1 MVVKNMNN
9 MFYICDKL
17 NSVFKQCYSLFSFKF
32 NNNNYLVYTYSDDGY
47 IYYLLVSKIMIN
59 SFGKFFLMD
68 ISNDERTFLSNFIY
82 DFVINLPIN
91 FYHGL
96 NGLSLIEEYCRNNS
110 IKLLNNVHIDN
121 EQPIFINSL
130 IASSNWTSIDMTRNY
145 YSFIYNNFGYLNFYS
160 NEKNNLSTNNVD
172 ESNIIIPITDNKN
185 INGSN
190 SVQFNNNPNENI
202 EVNVSRSIDTC
213 IEKNNHFAMKEKNAG
228 FASSKYI
235 IIGTICLF
243 LASFV
248 VFFSIILIKN
258 L

>member
-1 MVVKNMNN
+1 MNN
-9 MFYICDKL
+9 TFYICDKL
-17 NSVFKQCYSLFSFKF
+17 NSVFKQCYSLFSFQF
-32 NNNNYLVYTYSDDGY
+32 GINNYLVYTYSDDGY

-59 SFGKFFLMD
+59 SFGKFFLLD
-68 ISNDERTFLSNFIY
+68 ITNDERSILSNTIY
-82 DFVINLPIN
+82 DLVINLPIN

-96 NGLSLIEEYCRNNS
+96 NGLTLIEEYCRNNS

-130 IASSNWTSIDMTRNY
+130 IASSNKTSIDMTRNY
-145 YSFIYNNFGYLNFYS
+145 YLFIYNNFGYLNFYYIK
-160 NEKNNLSTNNVD
+160 KNNLYTTNVD
-172 ESNIIIPITDNKN
+172 ESNIIIPITDDKN

-190 SVQFNNNPNENI
+190 SVQFNNKANENI
-202 EVNVSRSIDTC
+202 EVNVRGIDTC

-248 VFFSIILIKN
+248 VFFSIIFIKN